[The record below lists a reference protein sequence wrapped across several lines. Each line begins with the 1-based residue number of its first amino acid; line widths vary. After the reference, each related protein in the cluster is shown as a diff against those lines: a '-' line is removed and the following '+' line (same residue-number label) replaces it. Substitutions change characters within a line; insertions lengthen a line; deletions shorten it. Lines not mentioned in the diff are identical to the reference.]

1 MILFATSFHFSK
13 FKLGSGFIFEP
24 SRFTQLILC
33 QIFLSSSALDMHLF
47 RLDFK
52 AKVKPLKGVMQI
64 LRIERNDVDFN
75 KCDLKELRNVRRSG
89 KKYLICHPSHTLRL
103 YFARGGGLRIVMSQQ
118 YSGKRLGT
126 QRRRIFCCHRGRG
139 FESHDCP

>member
-52 AKVKPLKGVMQI
+52 AKVKCVSKK
-64 LRIERNDVDFN
+64 RFRFYE
-75 KCDLKELRNVRRSG
+75 LKEM
-89 KKYLICHPSHTLRL
+89 T
-103 YFARGGGLRIVMSQQ
+103 
-118 YSGKRLGT
+118 
-126 QRRRIFCCHRGRG
+126 
-139 FESHDCP
+139 